1 MNEIEANCLPHI
13 IQTFPF
19 PNTDMMTD
27 ENEAKQRLSCAI
39 RTGIN
44 YKELSDVGVCLT
56 TEPYFRSLLCA
67 LYREKIHG
75 LLSKARIL
83 LPVTE
88 ARLMM
93 GVMDETGLL
102 GSGQVF
108 FQYTKMRG
116 EGDENFVGN
125 IKTVVAGKVVVTR
138 NPCLHPG
145 DVRQL
150 EAVDVP
156 ELRHL
161 VDCVVFPSKGAR
173 PHPNEMAGNRLVS
186 IFWF

>member
-1 MNEIEANCLPHI
+1 
-13 IQTFPF
+13 
-19 PNTDMMTD
+19 MMTD
-27 ENEAKQRLSCAI
+27 EHEANNRLSCAI

-67 LYREKIHG
+67 LYREKIYG

-102 GSGQVF
+102 EYGQVF
-108 FQYTKMRG
+108 VQYTRMRG
-116 EGDENFVGN
+116 EGDENFVEN
-125 IKTVVAGKVVVTR
+125 NKTVVEGKVVVTR

-156 ELRHL
+156 DLRHL
-161 VDCVVFPSKGAR
+161 VDCVVFPRKGAR
-173 PHPNEMAGNRLVS
+173 PHPNEMAGNNQIGFLYFVLLSKIRELKIKGV
-186 IFWF
+186 

>member
-1 MNEIEANCLPHI
+1 MMTNEREAN
-13 IQTFPF
+13 
-19 PNTDMMTD
+19 
-27 ENEAKQRLSCAI
+27 QRLSCAI

-44 YKELSDVGVCLT
+44 YKELSDVGVSLT

-102 GSGQVF
+102 KSGQVF
-108 FQYTKMRG
+108 AQFTKMRG
-116 EGDENFVGN
+116 EGDENSAGN
-125 IKTVVAGKVVVTR
+125 TKTIVEGKVVVTR

-150 EAVDVP
+150 RAVDVP
-156 ELRHL
+156 DLRHL

-173 PHPNEMAGNRLVS
+173 PHPNEMAGNDSLIS
-186 IFWF
+186 NFSFST

>member
-1 MNEIEANCLPHI
+1 
-13 IQTFPF
+13 
-19 PNTDMMTD
+19 MMTD
-27 ENEAKQRLSCAI
+27 EDEANQRLSCAI

-44 YKELSDVGVCLT
+44 YQSLVNVGVSLT
-56 TEPYFRSLLCA
+56 TEPYFKSLLCA

-83 LPVTE
+83 LPVSE

-93 GVMDETGLL
+93 GVMDETGVL
-102 GSGQVF
+102 GPGQVF
-108 FQYTKMRG
+108 VQYTVIKSQG
-116 EGDENFVGN
+116 EGDDNN
-125 IKTVVAGKVVVTR
+125 TVVKNRKTIVTGRVVVTR

-150 EAVDVP
+150 NAVDFP

-161 VDCVVFPSKGAR
+161 VDCVVFPSRGPR
-173 PHPNEMAGNRLVS
+173 PHPNEMAGNS
-186 IFWF
+186 EK